1 MTTTRICLWSSP
13 RNVSTAFMYSWAQ
26 RPDTVVV
33 DEPLYGYYLH
43 KTGASHPGRADI
55 IQNMDIDAQRVIAD
69 MCRHDYPKPVVF
81 FKHMTHHTV
90 DIDLTFMQS
99 LHNVFFIRNPLLII
113 NSYSKVI
120 EMPTMADIGMEM
132 QWQFYQ
138 YARDKGYKTIVLDS
152 GELLRNPEKVLIAL
166 CSELNIPYYAAM
178 LRWQPG
184 ARPEDGLWAKYWYAN
199 VHQSS
204 GFEKPPDNLPVLP
217 DELLPLYEAA
227 KPFYEQL
234 YQYSIKA

>member
-33 DEPLYGYYLH
+33 DEPLYGYYLQ
-43 KTGASHPGRADI
+43 KTGAAHPGREEI
-55 IQNMDIDAQRVIAD
+55 IQTMDADAQRVIAD
-69 MCRHDYPKPVVF
+69 MGGRDYQKPVVF

-90 DIDLTFMQS
+90 EIDLAFMQS

-120 EMPTMADIGMEM
+120 ELPTMSDIGMEM
-132 QWQFYQ
+132 QWQCYLF
-138 YARDKGYKTIVLDS
+138 ARQNGYKTTVLDS
-152 GELLRNPEKVLIAL
+152 GELLQQPEIVLKSL
-166 CSELNIPYYAAM
+166 CIELNIPFYDDM
-178 LRWQPG
+178 LQWPRG
-184 ARPEDGLWAKYWYAN
+184 ARPEDGVWAKYWYAN

-204 GFEKPPDNLPVLP
+204 GFEKPQADIPVLP
-217 DELLPLYEAA
+217 DRLLPLYEAA
-227 KPFYEQL
+227 KPYYEQL
-234 YQYSIKA
+234 YQHSIKA